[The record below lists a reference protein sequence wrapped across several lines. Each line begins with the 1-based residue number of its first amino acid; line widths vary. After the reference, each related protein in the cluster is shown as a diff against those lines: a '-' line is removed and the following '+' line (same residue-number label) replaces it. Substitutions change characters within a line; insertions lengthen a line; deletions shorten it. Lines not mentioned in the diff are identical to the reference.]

1 MTCFS
6 LCWVEKQFKNYYG
19 SIFCEE
25 KMYSTKNKK

>member
-19 SIFCEE
+19 SIFYDE
-25 KMYSTKNKK
+25 KNTQYKK